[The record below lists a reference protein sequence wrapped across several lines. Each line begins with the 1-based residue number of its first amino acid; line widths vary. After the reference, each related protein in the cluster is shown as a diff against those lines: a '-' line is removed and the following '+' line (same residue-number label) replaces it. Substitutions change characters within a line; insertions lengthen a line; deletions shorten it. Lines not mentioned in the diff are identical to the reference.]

1 MVEGIKMERGASRR
15 SALILLIAFVG
26 LAVPISLYG
35 WKIAYKKYFETA
47 APSITI
53 KEQIFGVGVEPTK
66 IHLIFK
72 DEQSGLHK
80 VFIRYQQSIS
90 TPQKELIKKTFD
102 GEKEDIV
109 ELDLDYK
116 KLALSEGRLTI
127 FIKAIDKSLWSNTA
141 EKKIDL
147 AVDFKP
153 PKLSAFTTMH
163 NEREGGSELIFYRA
177 TDANLGDTGVVTGT
191 TKFIGA
197 PAHFF
202 SPNLRDS
209 ALYATLY
216 ALPWNG
222 DSSSA
227 EEPKLFASDAGAN
240 TIIKKFPQK
249 IFERKKNKVRVSLS
263 KDFIGKRSL
272 GGFLAPNASLKE
284 GVDAAHVALKNDDA
298 KLRTKL
304 TDTRLDKYFS
314 GALKV
319 PGGAVQTSFG
329 DELTFMPPE
338 GSEPVESAP
347 LLMKGFELRYNP
359 ATPAVFAAGDGIVT
373 SSEALPG
380 YGRVLIVDH
389 GLGLTTLYARLE
401 EASVQVGQKIS
412 QGMQIGVAG
421 KSGFAR
427 IDGPQC
433 YFEVRV
439 HGEPVDPREWI
450 DEAWVYGHITKQ
462 GEDAE
467 KAHDIYFGEEE

>member
-1 MVEGIKMERGASRR
+1 MIEGFNKERGASRR

-35 WKIAYKKYFETA
+35 WKIAYKKYFETTS
-47 APSITI
+47 PTITM
-53 KEQIFGVGVEPTK
+53 KEQVFGVGVEPTK
-66 IHLIFK
+66 VHLVFK

-80 VFIRYQQSIS
+80 ILIRSQQSIS
-90 TPQKELIKKTFD
+90 TPQKELIKKTLT
-102 GEKEDIV
+102 GENEDTV
-109 ELDLDYK
+109 ELDLDHK
-116 KLALSEGRLTI
+116 KLALSEGHLTI
-127 FIKAIDKSLWSNTA
+127 FVKAIDKSLWSNTT
-141 EKKIDL
+141 EKKLDL

-177 TDANLGDTGVVTGT
+177 TDTNLGDTGVVVGE

-197 PAHFF
+197 PGHFF
-202 SPNLRDS
+202 SPSLRDP

-222 DSSSA
+222 ESTTT
-227 EEPKLFASDAGAN
+227 EEPKLFARDAGAN
-240 TIIKKFPQK
+240 TVVKKFPQK

-263 KDFIGKRSL
+263 KEFIGKRSL
-272 GGFLAPNASLKE
+272 GGFLTSNASLKE
-284 GVDAAHVALKNDDA
+284 GIDAALAALKSDDA
-298 KLRTKL
+298 KIRAKL
-304 TDTRLDKYFS
+304 LDTRLDKYFS

-329 DELTFMPPE
+329 DELTFMPSE
-338 GSEPVESAP
+338 GSEPVDSSP
-347 LLMKGFELRYNP
+347 LLIKGFELRYNP
-359 ATPAVFAAGDGIVT
+359 ATPAVYAAGDGIVT
-373 SSEALPG
+373 GSEALPG
-380 YGRVLIVDH
+380 YGRVLMVDH
-389 GLGLTTLYARLE
+389 GLGLTTVYARLE
-401 EASVQVGQKIS
+401 EATVQVGQKIS
-412 QGMQIGVAG
+412 QGTQIGVAG

-433 YFEVRV
+433 FFEVRV
-439 HGEPVDPREWI
+439 HGVPVDPREWI

-462 GEDAE
+462 GEEAE